1 MFHCLNSESRV
12 KIESLVTKCNEAFM
26 AVVVR
31 NEDLIEF
38 AGKTEDPSSL
48 FPSLESYMEL
58 MTTKNDKMPTS
69 EQYYINSA
77 EDK

>member
-31 NEDLIEF
+31 NEDLIAF
-38 AGKTEDPSSL
+38 AGKTEDPSA
-48 FPSLESYMEL
+48 FVPSLESYFEA
-58 MTTKNDKMPTS
+58 MTTKNDKMPTLAR
-69 EQYYINSA
+69 YYINSA